1 MNKHGFLD
9 IWTELSKSAM
19 SCTVSEFIILRLGK
33 KKSHITSA
41 QLKSTSQLKMRLH
54 KKKKNLTF

>member
-1 MNKHGFLD
+1 
-9 IWTELSKSAM
+9 M
-19 SCTVSEFIILRLGK
+19 SCTVSEFIILRIGK

-54 KKKKNLTF
+54 KKKKKILPFNNDVHSQELAYKTTL